1 MMEISRIISYGKVID
16 NDDLL
21 RLGRLRIVPL
31 NQNQQ
36 EITKSAI
43 ESCRIVDTQGTLYD
57 DIKDSCKWT
66 ENDPFLVLP
75 LLPYSLNITP
85 KKDELVI
92 ILYPTVQNAES
103 TSTIFSDNFKYYIP
117 ITPTTPLRLVYENFQ
132 NGKESTPLG
141 YNIRKN
147 KNLKEFG
154 GNIPPSSFGIF
165 PEPEDNALLGRGST
179 DVILKENELI
189 LRAGKTLSL
198 VQDNLSLPV
207 AFDNRAFMQLSLF
220 KSTTS
225 NLPNETTQKVSL
237 DYKNINYII
246 EWDIENPENEQ
257 DVFRTKIRLYEIN
270 SNDDKINSKNL
281 NVDTDIKDIIS
292 NSVIAKQI
300 NIENQS
306 FESTVDKI
314 NDFIKSWNDAT
325 INYGS
330 KSNFPFAYRPSARTY
345 QKMLNTDSNN
355 PITELVESVNISRF
369 YNRVCL
375 NSGVNKFGF
384 GIVFTK
390 DNQSPPTV
398 FKTEEVQ
405 PKINTTTPQT
415 FGTIGADK
423 IFLLSHKTQ
432 TTKGLINLSNTIYG
446 LDQNTFENVESKT
459 EPMVRGEALMDLL
472 NLICKFLIAHV
483 HPFHGMAPVPTALD
497 GTLSSDILQK
507 ILNSNQTILNH
518 NIRIN

>member
-1 MMEISRIISYGKVID
+1 MEINRIIVYGKVID

-36 EITKSAI
+36 EITKSAPD
-43 ESCRIVDTQGTLYD
+43 SCQISDTQGNVYD

-92 ILYPTVQNAES
+92 IVYPTVQNAES
-103 TSTIFSDNFKYYIP
+103 TSTIFSDNFKYYLP

-141 YNIRKN
+141 YNISKN
-147 KNLKEFG
+147 KNLKEYG
-154 GNIPPSSFGIF
+154 GNIPPATFGIF

-179 DVILKENELI
+179 DIILKENELM

-207 AFDNRAFMQLSLF
+207 AFDNRAFMQLTLF
-220 KSTTS
+220 KSTTQ
-225 NLPNETTQKVSL
+225 NLPIESTQRQFI
-237 DYKNINYII
+237 DYQNINYII

-257 DVFRTKIRLYEIN
+257 DTFRTTVRLYEIN
-270 SNDDKINSKNL
+270 STDSRINSKNL
-281 NVDTDIKDIIS
+281 NVDTNITDIIS
-292 NSVIAKQI
+292 SSVIAKEFKI
-300 NIENQS
+300 NNKT
-306 FESTVDKI
+306 FESSVIEI
-314 NDFIKSWNDAT
+314 NDFIKNWNNT
-325 INYGS
+325 TLNYGS
-330 KSNFPFAYRPSARTY
+330 KSNFPFAYRPSNRTY
-345 QKMLNTDSNN
+345 EKMLKTDSNN
-355 PITELVESVNISRF
+355 PITELVESVNISKF
-369 YNRVCL
+369 YNKICL
-375 NSGVNKFGF
+375 NPGVNKFGF
-384 GIVFTK
+384 GVVFSQ
-390 DNQSPPTV
+390 DNQTPPIR
-398 FKTEEVQ
+398 FKNEEQQ
-405 PKINTTTPQT
+405 PKINTTSPQT
-415 FGTIGADK
+415 YGTLGADK

-446 LDQNTFENVESKT
+446 LDQKTFEDVESKT
-459 EPMVRGEALMDLL
+459 EPMVRGEALMDLI
-472 NLICKFLIAHV
+472 NLICKFMIAHV

-507 ILNSNQTILNH
+507 LLNSNQTILNQ